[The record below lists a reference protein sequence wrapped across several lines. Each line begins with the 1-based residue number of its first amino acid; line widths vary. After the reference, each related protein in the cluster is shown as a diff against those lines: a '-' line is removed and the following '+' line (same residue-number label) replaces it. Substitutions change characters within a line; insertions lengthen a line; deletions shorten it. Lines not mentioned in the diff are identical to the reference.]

1 MGSDTEQ
8 LLRQLTAGDEQCL
21 RWVLSPTADSP
32 ERHPAA
38 GHALDRRVR
47 ALVQLGA
54 LIAVGAP
61 TTSLCWAVE
70 QACSNGA
77 EAEAV
82 VEVLVATAGAAGAAQ
97 VVSSAPRLAL
107 ALGLDMELEGWD
119 GS

>member
-8 LLRQLTAGDEQCL
+8 LLRQLTAGDEPCL
-21 RWVLSPTADSP
+21 RWVLSPPPRWAD
-32 ERHPAA
+32 RHPVA
-38 GHALDRRVR
+38 GHALDRRTR
-47 ALVQLGA
+47 SLVQLGA

-61 TTSLCWAVE
+61 TTSLRWAVE

-77 EAEAV
+77 GAEAV
-82 VEVLVATAGAAGAAQ
+82 VEVLVATAGGAGAAQ